1 MTMKVF
7 DLFETEGDPMEQ
19 AIFAMTLIEMIK
31 AKHDHEEAK
40 KDSNDL
46 EELLKAFGNM
56 TFEEI
61 MRKEQG
67 QEQEQGEDD
76 EG

>member
-7 DLFETEGDPMEQ
+7 DLFETDGDPMEQ
-19 AIFAMTLIEMIK
+19 AVFAMTLIELFK
-31 AKHDHEEAK
+31 AKHDREAEM
-40 KDSNDL
+40 KDSNAL

-56 TFEEI
+56 PFEENT
-61 MRKEQG
+61 RK
-67 QEQEQGEDD
+67 EQEQGEDD